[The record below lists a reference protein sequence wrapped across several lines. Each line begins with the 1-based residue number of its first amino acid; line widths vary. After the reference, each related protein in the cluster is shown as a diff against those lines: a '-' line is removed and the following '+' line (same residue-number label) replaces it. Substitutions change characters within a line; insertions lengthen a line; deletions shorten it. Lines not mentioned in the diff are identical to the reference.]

1 MNKILLACGVL
12 LLCSS
17 VQAQKVTFKNTPQ
30 NTALEGRTV
39 WRGYV
44 SFGFETSEF
53 RPCGSREKWWVLS
66 TKDLSQRYAKL
77 SPKMYGTVYVR
88 LKGMPT
94 HKGTYG
100 HLGVYQRQFA
110 VQSVLEA
117 RAPRSDDCKV
127 KSS

>member
-1 MNKILLACGVL
+1 MEMKTFLVVCGFL
-12 LLCSS
+12 LLS
-17 VQAQKVTFKNTPQ
+17 VQAQTQ
-30 NTALEGRTV
+30 NTALGSRTL

-66 TKDLSQRYAKL
+66 TKDLSQRYGKL
-77 SPKMYGTVYVR
+77 SPKMYGSVYVR
-88 LKGMPT
+88 M
-94 HKGTYG
+94 KGTPTVMGKYG
-100 HLGVYQRQFA
+100 HLGAYQRQFA

-127 KSS
+127 KGY